1 MYDTHNVAA
10 RIKEK
15 LSQKNISGA
24 QMLADLDMGVNA
36 LYQFEKGRVM
46 SCFALAA
53 IADYLN
59 VSVDYLL
66 GRTDV
71 QAVNR

>member
-1 MYDTHNVAA
+1 MYDTHNVAG
-10 RIKEK
+10 RIKDK
-15 LSQKNISGA
+15 LSEKNISGA
-24 QMLADLDMGVNA
+24 QMLSDLSMGVNA

-59 VSVDYLL
+59 VSVDFLL
-66 GRTDV
+66 GRTDIPE
-71 QAVNR
+71 VNR